1 MKILLPALSP
11 TMETGNLVKW
21 LVKEGDDVLSGDILA
36 EIETDKAT
44 MELESPDDGKI
55 EKILVKEG
63 SENISVNTEIA
74 LLTVEG
80 EEIEEKSEVSSA
92 ESTEI
97 DEKTEKST
105 QNSSQVTHDS
115 DDKNLTN
122 SNISMS
128 SLLKQQTDNSESKKW
143 SEKEISMREALNQA
157 IEEEMIF
164 DKDVFLLGEEVAEYD
179 GAYKVT
185 QGLLDKFGSKRVLD
199 TPISEHGFTGL
210 AIGAAMAGLKPICE
224 FMTFNFSM
232 QAIDQIVN
240 SAAKS
245 LYMSG
250 GEINVPIVFRGP
262 NGAAARVG
270 AQHSQCFISWFSH
283 IPGLLVIAPSNARDA
298 KGLLKSSIRNPNPV
312 VFLEHELLYKEKTS
326 VPEENDFLIPIGKA
340 NLIKEGNDVT
350 IIGFSMSVQRIL
362 NALPSI
368 EKLGIKPDIIDLRSI
383 KPLDEEL
390 IYKSVKKTN
399 RVVIVE
405 DGFGSTSFGSHLSYL
420 IQSNC
425 FDFLDAEIIKVSGKD
440 VPMPYAENL
449 EKLALPNTDEI
460 VSAVKKVS
468 YKN

>member
-21 LVKEGDDVLSGDILA
+21 LVEEGQKVNSGDIIA

-44 MELESPDDGKI
+44 MELEAPDDGVLKQFI
-55 EKILVKEG
+55 ISEG
-63 SENISVNTEIA
+63 TENIKVNSPIA
-74 LLTVEG
+74 ILDVEG
-80 EEIEEKSEVSSA
+80 EDEENESESLK
-92 ESTEI
+92 ENTPKE
-97 DEKTEKST
+97 
-105 QNSSQVTHDS
+105 QVKEDINQS
-115 DDKNLTN
+115 
-122 SNISMS
+122 ISM
-128 SLLKQQTDNSESKKW
+128 NSIMSDFDESNSKW
-143 SEKEISMREALNQA
+143 TEVEITMREALNQA
-157 IEEEMIF
+157 IEEEMTL
-164 DKDVFLLGEEVAEYD
+164 DKDVFLLGEEVAEYN

-185 QGLLDKFGSKRVLD
+185 QGLLDKFGNKRVLD

-232 QAIDQIVN
+232 QAIDQIIN

-262 NGAAARVG
+262 NGAAARVA

-283 IPGLLVIAPSNARDA
+283 IPGLLVVAPSNARDA

-312 VFLEHELLYKEKTS
+312 IFLEHELLYKEKMK
-326 VPEENDFLIPIGKA
+326 VPEEDDFIIPIGKGKMIA
-340 NLIKEGNDVT
+340 EGDDVT
-350 IIGFSMSVQRIL
+350 IIGFSMSVHRIL
-362 NALPSI
+362 NALP
-368 EKLGIKPDIIDLRSI
+368 EIKNLNIKADIIDLRSI

-405 DGFGSTSFGSHLSYL
+405 DGWGNTSFGSHLSYL

-425 FDFLDAEIIKVSGKD
+425 FDYLDSEIIKVSGKD

-449 EKLALPNTDEI
+449 EALALPSKDEI
-460 VSAVKKVS
+460 ISAVKKVT
-468 YKN
+468 YIN

>member
-21 LVKEGDDVLSGDILA
+21 LVEEGQKVNSGDLIA

-44 MELESPDDGKI
+44 MELEAPDDGTI
-55 EKILVKEG
+55 NQLVVSEG
-63 SENISVNTEIA
+63 TENIKVNSLIA
-74 LLTVEG
+74 ILDVEG
-80 EEIEEKSEVSSA
+80 EDLENDVTPSDEIVTKEQPKKDVDSSI
-92 ESTEI
+92 SMNSI
-97 DEKTEKST
+97 I
-105 QNSSQVTHDS
+105 NSSEE
-115 DDKNLTN
+115 NN
-122 SNISMS
+122 SNW
-128 SLLKQQTDNSESKKW
+128 TEV
-143 SEKEISMREALNQA
+143 EISMREALNQA
-157 IEEEMIF
+157 IEEEMNR
-164 DKDVFLLGEEVAEYD
+164 DKDVFLLGEEVAEYN

-185 QGLLDKFGSKRVLD
+185 QGLLDKFGKKRVLD

-232 QAIDQIVN
+232 QAIDQIIN

-262 NGAAARVG
+262 NGAAARVA

-283 IPGLLVIAPSNARDA
+283 IPGLLVVAPSNARDA

-312 VFLEHELLYKEKTS
+312 IFLEHELLYKEKMM
-326 VPEENDFLIPIGKA
+326 VPEEDEFVIPLGKGKM
-340 NLIKEGNDVT
+340 ISEGDDVT
-350 IIGFSMSVQRIL
+350 IIGFSMSVHKIL
-362 NALPSI
+362 NALPD
-368 EKLGIKPDIIDLRSI
+368 IKSLNINADIIDLRSI
-383 KPLDEEL
+383 KPLDEDL

-405 DGFGSTSFGSHLSYL
+405 DGWGNTSFGSHLSYL

-425 FDFLDAEIIKVSGKD
+425 FDYLDSEIIKVSGKD

-449 EKLALPNTDEI
+449 ESLALPTKDEI
-460 VSAVKKVS
+460 VSAVKKVT

>member
-21 LVKEGDDVLSGDILA
+21 LVEEGQKVNSGDIIA

-44 MELESPDDGKI
+44 MELEAPDDGVLKQFI
-55 EKILVKEG
+55 ISEG
-63 SENISVNTEIA
+63 TENIKVNSPIA
-74 LLTVEG
+74 ILDVEG
-80 EEIEEKSEVSSA
+80 EDEENESESLNENTPKEQAKEDINQS
-92 ESTEI
+92 
-97 DEKTEKST
+97 
-105 QNSSQVTHDS
+105 
-115 DDKNLTN
+115 
-122 SNISMS
+122 ISM
-128 SLLKQQTDNSESKKW
+128 NSIMNDFDESNSKW
-143 SEKEISMREALNQA
+143 TEVEITMRDALNQA
-157 IEEEMIF
+157 IEEEMTL
-164 DKDVFLLGEEVAEYD
+164 DKDVFLLGEEVAEYN

-185 QGLLDKFGSKRVLD
+185 QGLLDKFGNKRVLD

-232 QAIDQIVN
+232 QAIDQIIN

-262 NGAAARVG
+262 NGAAARVA

-283 IPGLLVIAPSNARDA
+283 IPGLLVVAPSNARDA

-312 VFLEHELLYKEKTS
+312 IFLEHELLYKEKMK
-326 VPEENDFLIPIGKA
+326 VPEEDDFIVPIGKGKMIA
-340 NLIKEGNDVT
+340 EGDDVT
-350 IIGFSMSVQRIL
+350 IIGFSMSVHRIL
-362 NALPSI
+362 NALP
-368 EKLGIKPDIIDLRSI
+368 EIKNLNIKADIIDLRSI

-405 DGFGSTSFGSHLSYL
+405 DGWGNTSFGSHLSYL

-425 FDFLDAEIIKVSGKD
+425 FDYLDSEIIKVSGKD

-449 EKLALPNTDEI
+449 EALALPTKDEI
-460 VSAVKKVS
+460 ISAVKKVT

>member
-1 MKILLPALSP
+1 MKIFLPALST

-21 LVKEGDDVLSGDILA
+21 LVEEGQKVNSGDLLA

-44 MELESPDDGKI
+44 MELEAPDDGTI
-55 EKILVKEG
+55 NQLVVSEG
-63 SENISVNTEIA
+63 TENIKVNSLIA
-74 LLTVEG
+74 ILDVEG
-80 EEIEEKSEVSSA
+80 EDLENDLTPSDEIVTKEQTKKDVDSSI
-92 ESTEI
+92 SMNSI
-97 DEKTEKST
+97 I
-105 QNSSQVTHDS
+105 NSSEES
-115 DDKNLTN
+115 N
-122 SNISMS
+122 SNW
-128 SLLKQQTDNSESKKW
+128 TEV
-143 SEKEISMREALNQA
+143 EITMREALNQA
-157 IEEEMIF
+157 IEEEMNR
-164 DKDVFLLGEEVAEYD
+164 DKDVFLLGEEVAEYN

-185 QGLLDKFGSKRVLD
+185 QGLLDKFGKKRVLD

-232 QAIDQIVN
+232 QAIDQIIN

-262 NGAAARVG
+262 NGAAARVA

-283 IPGLLVIAPSNARDA
+283 IPGLLVVAPSNARDA

-312 VFLEHELLYKEKTS
+312 IFLEHELLYKEKMM
-326 VPEENDFLIPIGKA
+326 VPEEDEFVIPLGKGKM
-340 NLIKEGNDVT
+340 ISEGDDVT
-350 IIGFSMSVQRIL
+350 IIGFSMSVHKIL
-362 NALPSI
+362 NALPD
-368 EKLGIKPDIIDLRSI
+368 IKSLNINADIIDLRSI
-383 KPLDEEL
+383 KPLDEDL

-405 DGFGSTSFGSHLSYL
+405 DGWGNTSFGSHLSYL

-425 FDFLDAEIIKVSGKD
+425 FDYLDSEIIKVSGKD

-449 EKLALPNTDEI
+449 ESLALPTKDEI
-460 VSAVKKVS
+460 VSAVKKVT

>member
-21 LVKEGDDVLSGDILA
+21 LVEEGQKVNSGDIIA

-44 MELESPDDGKI
+44 MELEAPDDGVLKQFI
-55 EKILVKEG
+55 IPEG
-63 SENISVNTEIA
+63 TENIKVNSPIA
-74 LLTVEG
+74 ILDVEG
-80 EEIEEKSEVSSA
+80 EDEENESESLNENTPKEQAKEDINQS
-92 ESTEI
+92 
-97 DEKTEKST
+97 
-105 QNSSQVTHDS
+105 
-115 DDKNLTN
+115 
-122 SNISMS
+122 ISM
-128 SLLKQQTDNSESKKW
+128 NSIMNDFDESNSKW
-143 SEKEISMREALNQA
+143 TEVEITMREALNQA
-157 IEEEMIF
+157 IEEEMTL
-164 DKDVFLLGEEVAEYD
+164 DKDVFLLGEEVAEYN

-185 QGLLDKFGSKRVLD
+185 QGLLDKFGNKRVLD

-232 QAIDQIVN
+232 QAIDQIIN

-262 NGAAARVG
+262 NGAAARVA

-283 IPGLLVIAPSNARDA
+283 IPGLLVVAPSNARDA

-312 VFLEHELLYKEKTS
+312 IFLEHELLYKEKMK
-326 VPEENDFLIPIGKA
+326 VPEEDDFIVPIGKGKMIA
-340 NLIKEGNDVT
+340 EGDDVT
-350 IIGFSMSVQRIL
+350 IIGFSMSVHRIL
-362 NALPSI
+362 NALP
-368 EKLGIKPDIIDLRSI
+368 EIKNLNIKADIIDLRSI

-405 DGFGSTSFGSHLSYL
+405 DGWGNTSFGSHLSYL

-425 FDFLDAEIIKVSGKD
+425 FDYLDSEIIKVSGKD

-449 EKLALPNTDEI
+449 EALALPTKDEI
-460 VSAVKKVS
+460 ISAVKKVT

>member
-21 LVKEGDDVLSGDILA
+21 LVKEGDNVLSGDILA

-63 SENISVNTEIA
+63 SENINVNTEIA
-74 LLTVEG
+74 LLSVEG
-80 EEIEEKSEVSSA
+80 EEIEEK
-92 ESTEI
+92 I
-97 DEKTEKST
+97 EKSIE
-105 QNSSQVTHDS
+105 SSPPVISNGAD
-115 DDKNLTN
+115 TN
-122 SNISMS
+122 TKENNISMG
-128 SLLKQQTDNSESKKW
+128 SLLKEQSDSLETKDW
-143 SEKEISMREALNQA
+143 SEKEITMREALNQA
-157 IEEEMIF
+157 IEEEMIL

-179 GAYKVT
+179 GAYKIT

-210 AIGAAMAGLKPICE
+210 AIGAAMSGLKPICE

-283 IPGLLVIAPSNARDA
+283 IPGLLVVAPSNARDA

-312 VFLEHELLYKEKTS
+312 VFLEHELLYKEKTN

-340 NLIKEGNDVT
+340 NLIKEGSDVT
-350 IIGFSMSVQRIL
+350 IIGFSMSLQRIL

-383 KPLDEEL
+383 KPLDEDL
-390 IYKSVKKTN
+390 VYKSVKKTN

-405 DGFGSTSFGSHLSYL
+405 DGWGNTSFGSHLSYL

-425 FDFLDAEIIKVSGKD
+425 FDYLDSEIIKVSGKD

-460 VSAVKKVS
+460 ISAVKKVS
-468 YKN
+468 YTN

>member
-21 LVKEGDDVLSGDILA
+21 LVEEGQKVNSGDIIA

-44 MELESPDDGKI
+44 MELEAPDDGVLKQLI
-55 EKILVKEG
+55 ISEG
-63 SENISVNTEIA
+63 TENIKVNSPIA
-74 LLTVEG
+74 ILDVEG
-80 EEIEEKSEVSSA
+80 EDEENDSESLNENTPKEQV
-92 ESTEI
+92 
-97 DEKTEKST
+97 EKDINQS
-105 QNSSQVTHDS
+105 
-115 DDKNLTN
+115 
-122 SNISMS
+122 ISMNSIMNDFDES
-128 SLLKQQTDNSESKKW
+128 SSKW
-143 SEKEISMREALNQA
+143 TEVEITMREALNQA
-157 IEEEMIF
+157 IEEEMTL
-164 DKDVFLLGEEVAEYD
+164 DKDVFLLGEEVAEYN

-185 QGLLDKFGSKRVLD
+185 QGLLDKFGDKRVLD
-199 TPISEHGFTGL
+199 TPISEHGFAGL

-232 QAIDQIVN
+232 QAIDQIIN

-262 NGAAARVG
+262 NGAAARVA

-283 IPGLLVIAPSNARDA
+283 IPGLLVVAPSNARDA

-312 VFLEHELLYKEKTS
+312 IFLEHELLYKEKMK
-326 VPEENDFLIPIGKA
+326 VPEEDDFIVPIGKGKMLA
-340 NLIKEGNDVT
+340 EGDDVT
-350 IIGFSMSVQRIL
+350 IIGFSMSIHRIL
-362 NALPSI
+362 NALP
-368 EKLGIKPDIIDLRSI
+368 EIKNLNINADIIDLRSI

-405 DGFGSTSFGSHLSYL
+405 DGWGNTSFGSHLSYL

-425 FDFLDAEIIKVSGKD
+425 FDYLDSEIIKVSGKD

-449 EKLALPNTDEI
+449 EALALPTKDEI
-460 VSAVKKVS
+460 ISAIKKVT

>member
-21 LVKEGDDVLSGDILA
+21 LVEEGQKVNSGDLIA

-44 MELESPDDGKI
+44 MELEAPDDGTI
-55 EKILVKEG
+55 NQLVVSEG
-63 SENISVNTEIA
+63 TENIKVNSLIA
-74 LLTVEG
+74 ILDVEG
-80 EEIEEKSEVSSA
+80 EDLENDVTPSDEIVTKEQPKKDVDSSI
-92 ESTEI
+92 SMNSI
-97 DEKTEKST
+97 I
-105 QNSSQVTHDS
+105 NSSEE
-115 DDKNLTN
+115 NN
-122 SNISMS
+122 SNW
-128 SLLKQQTDNSESKKW
+128 TEV
-143 SEKEISMREALNQA
+143 EITMREALNQA
-157 IEEEMIF
+157 IVEEMNR
-164 DKDVFLLGEEVAEYD
+164 DKDVFLLGEEVAEYN

-185 QGLLDKFGSKRVLD
+185 QGLLDKFGKKRVLD

-232 QAIDQIVN
+232 QAIDQIIN

-262 NGAAARVG
+262 NGAAARVA

-283 IPGLLVIAPSNARDA
+283 IPGLLVVAPSNARDA

-312 VFLEHELLYKEKTS
+312 IFLEHELLYKEKMM
-326 VPEENDFLIPIGKA
+326 VPEEDEFVIPLGKGKM
-340 NLIKEGNDVT
+340 ISEGDDVT
-350 IIGFSMSVQRIL
+350 IIGFSMSVHKIL
-362 NALPSI
+362 NALPD
-368 EKLGIKPDIIDLRSI
+368 IKSLNINADIIDLRSI
-383 KPLDEEL
+383 KPLDEDL

-405 DGFGSTSFGSHLSYL
+405 DGWGNTSFGSHLSYL
-420 IQSNC
+420 IQANC
-425 FDFLDAEIIKVSGKD
+425 FDYLDSEIIKVSGKD

-449 EKLALPNTDEI
+449 ESLALPTKDEI
-460 VSAVKKVS
+460 VSAVKKVT

>member
-21 LVKEGDDVLSGDILA
+21 LVEEGQKVNSGDIIA

-44 MELESPDDGKI
+44 MELEAPDDGVLKQLI
-55 EKILVKEG
+55 ISEG
-63 SENISVNTEIA
+63 TENIKVNSPIA
-74 LLTVEG
+74 ILDVEG
-80 EEIEEKSEVSSA
+80 EDEENESESLNENTPKEQIKEDINQS
-92 ESTEI
+92 
-97 DEKTEKST
+97 
-105 QNSSQVTHDS
+105 
-115 DDKNLTN
+115 
-122 SNISMS
+122 ISM
-128 SLLKQQTDNSESKKW
+128 NSIMSDFDESNSKW
-143 SEKEISMREALNQA
+143 TEVEITMREALNQA
-157 IEEEMIF
+157 IEEEMTL
-164 DKDVFLLGEEVAEYD
+164 DKDVFLLGEEVAEYN

-185 QGLLDKFGSKRVLD
+185 QGLLDKFGNKRVLD

-232 QAIDQIVN
+232 QAIDQIIN

-262 NGAAARVG
+262 NGAAARVA

-283 IPGLLVIAPSNARDA
+283 IPGLLVVAPSNARDA

-312 VFLEHELLYKEKTS
+312 IFLEHELLYKEKMK
-326 VPEENDFLIPIGKA
+326 VPEEDDFIVPIGKGKMIA
-340 NLIKEGNDVT
+340 EGDDVT
-350 IIGFSMSVQRIL
+350 IIGFSMSVHRIL
-362 NALPSI
+362 NALP
-368 EKLGIKPDIIDLRSI
+368 EIKNLNIKADIIDLRSI

-405 DGFGSTSFGSHLSYL
+405 DGWGNTSFGSHLSYL

-425 FDFLDAEIIKVSGKD
+425 FDYLDSEIIKVSGKD

-449 EKLALPNTDEI
+449 EALALPTKDEI
-460 VSAVKKVS
+460 ISAVKKVT

>member
-21 LVKEGDDVLSGDILA
+21 LVEEGQKVNSGDIIA

-44 MELESPDDGKI
+44 MELEAPDDGVLKQFI
-55 EKILVKEG
+55 ISEG
-63 SENISVNTEIA
+63 TENIKVNSPIA
-74 LLTVEG
+74 TLDVEG
-80 EEIEEKSEVSSA
+80 EDEENESESLN
-92 ESTEI
+92 ENTPKE
-97 DEKTEKST
+97 
-105 QNSSQVTHDS
+105 QVKEDINQS
-115 DDKNLTN
+115 
-122 SNISMS
+122 ISM
-128 SLLKQQTDNSESKKW
+128 NSIMSDFDESNSKW
-143 SEKEISMREALNQA
+143 TEVEITMREALNQA
-157 IEEEMIF
+157 IEEEMTL
-164 DKDVFLLGEEVAEYD
+164 DKDVFLLGEEVAEYN

-185 QGLLDKFGSKRVLD
+185 QGLLDKFGNKRVLD

-232 QAIDQIVN
+232 QAIDQIIN

-262 NGAAARVG
+262 NGAAARVA

-283 IPGLLVIAPSNARDA
+283 IPGLLVVAPSNARDA

-312 VFLEHELLYKEKTS
+312 IFLEHELLYKEKMK
-326 VPEENDFLIPIGKA
+326 VPEEDDFIIPIGKGKMIA
-340 NLIKEGNDVT
+340 EGDDVT
-350 IIGFSMSVQRIL
+350 IIGFSMSVHRIL
-362 NALPSI
+362 NALP
-368 EKLGIKPDIIDLRSI
+368 EIKNLNIKADIIDLRSI
-383 KPLDEEL
+383 KPLDEDL

-405 DGFGSTSFGSHLSYL
+405 DGWGNTSFGSHLSYL

-425 FDFLDAEIIKVSGKD
+425 FDYLDSEIIKVSGKD

-449 EKLALPNTDEI
+449 EALALPTKDEI
-460 VSAVKKVS
+460 ISAVKKVT

>member
-21 LVKEGDDVLSGDILA
+21 LVEEGQKVNSGDLIA

-44 MELESPDDGKI
+44 MELEAPDDGTI
-55 EKILVKEG
+55 NQLVVSEG
-63 SENISVNTEIA
+63 TENIKVNSLIA
-74 LLTVEG
+74 ILDVEG
-80 EEIEEKSEVSSA
+80 EDLENDVTPSDEIVTKEQPKKEVDSSI
-92 ESTEI
+92 SMNSI
-97 DEKTEKST
+97 I
-105 QNSSQVTHDS
+105 NSSEE
-115 DDKNLTN
+115 NN
-122 SNISMS
+122 SNW
-128 SLLKQQTDNSESKKW
+128 TEV
-143 SEKEISMREALNQA
+143 EITMREALNQA
-157 IEEEMIF
+157 IEEEMNR
-164 DKDVFLLGEEVAEYD
+164 DKDVFLLGEEVAEYN

-185 QGLLDKFGSKRVLD
+185 QGLLDKFGKKRVLD

-232 QAIDQIVN
+232 QAIDQIIN

-262 NGAAARVG
+262 NGAAARVA

-283 IPGLLVIAPSNARDA
+283 IPGLLVVAPSNARDA

-312 VFLEHELLYKEKTS
+312 IFLEHELLYKEKMM
-326 VPEENDFLIPIGKA
+326 VPEEDEFVIPLGKGKM
-340 NLIKEGNDVT
+340 ISEGDDVT
-350 IIGFSMSVQRIL
+350 IIGFSMSVHKIL
-362 NALPSI
+362 NALPD
-368 EKLGIKPDIIDLRSI
+368 IKSLNINADIIDLRSI
-383 KPLDEEL
+383 KPLDEDL

-405 DGFGSTSFGSHLSYL
+405 DGWGNTSFGSHLSYL

-425 FDFLDAEIIKVSGKD
+425 FDYLDSEIIKVSGKD

-449 EKLALPNTDEI
+449 ESLALPTKDEI
-460 VSAVKKVS
+460 VSAVKKVT

>member
-21 LVKEGDDVLSGDILA
+21 LVEEGQKVNSGDIIA

-44 MELESPDDGKI
+44 MELEAPDDGVLKQFI
-55 EKILVKEG
+55 ISEG
-63 SENISVNTEIA
+63 TENIKVNSPIA
-74 LLTVEG
+74 ILDVEG
-80 EEIEEKSEVSSA
+80 EDEENESESLK
-92 ESTEI
+92 ENTPKE
-97 DEKTEKST
+97 
-105 QNSSQVTHDS
+105 QVKEDINQS
-115 DDKNLTN
+115 
-122 SNISMS
+122 ISM
-128 SLLKQQTDNSESKKW
+128 NSIMSDFDESNSKW
-143 SEKEISMREALNQA
+143 TEVEITMREALNQA
-157 IEEEMIF
+157 IEEEMTL
-164 DKDVFLLGEEVAEYD
+164 DKDVFLLGEEVAEYN

-185 QGLLDKFGSKRVLD
+185 QGLLDKFGNKRVLD

-232 QAIDQIVN
+232 QAIDQIIN

-262 NGAAARVG
+262 NGAAARVA

-283 IPGLLVIAPSNARDA
+283 IPGLLVVAPSNARDA

-312 VFLEHELLYKEKTS
+312 IFLEHELLYKEKMK
-326 VPEENDFLIPIGKA
+326 VPEEDDFIIPIGKGKMIA
-340 NLIKEGNDVT
+340 EGDDVT
-350 IIGFSMSVQRIL
+350 IIGFSMSVHRIL
-362 NALPSI
+362 NALP
-368 EKLGIKPDIIDLRSI
+368 EIKNLNIKADIIDLRSI
-383 KPLDEEL
+383 KPLDEDL

-399 RVVIVE
+399 RVLIVE
-405 DGFGSTSFGSHLSYL
+405 DGWGNTSFGSHLSYL

-425 FDFLDAEIIKVSGKD
+425 FDYLDSEIIKVSGKD

-449 EKLALPNTDEI
+449 EALALPSRDEI
-460 VSAVKKVS
+460 ISAVKKVT

>member
-21 LVKEGDDVLSGDILA
+21 LVEEGQKVNSGDLIA

-44 MELESPDDGKI
+44 MELEAPDDGTI
-55 EKILVKEG
+55 NQLVVSEG
-63 SENISVNTEIA
+63 TENIKVNSLIA
-74 LLTVEG
+74 ILDVEG
-80 EEIEEKSEVSSA
+80 EDLENDVTPSDEIVTKEQPKKDVDSS
-92 ESTEI
+92 
-97 DEKTEKST
+97 
-105 QNSSQVTHDS
+105 
-115 DDKNLTN
+115 
-122 SNISMS
+122 ISMS
-128 SLLKQQTDNSESKKW
+128 SIINNSEENNSNW
-143 SEKEISMREALNQA
+143 TEVEITMREALNQA
-157 IEEEMIF
+157 IEEEMNR
-164 DKDVFLLGEEVAEYD
+164 DKDVFLLGEEVAEYN

-185 QGLLDKFGSKRVLD
+185 QGLLDKFGKKRVLD

-232 QAIDQIVN
+232 QAIDQIIN

-262 NGAAARVG
+262 NGAAARVA

-283 IPGLLVIAPSNARDA
+283 IPGLLVVAPSNARDA

-312 VFLEHELLYKEKTS
+312 IFLEHELLYKEKMM
-326 VPEENDFLIPIGKA
+326 VPEEDEFVIPLGKGKM
-340 NLIKEGNDVT
+340 ISEGDDVT
-350 IIGFSMSVQRIL
+350 IIGFSMSVHKIL
-362 NALPSI
+362 NALPD
-368 EKLGIKPDIIDLRSI
+368 IKSLNINADIIDLRSI
-383 KPLDEEL
+383 KPLDEDL
-390 IYKSVKKTN
+390 IYKSIKKTN

-405 DGFGSTSFGSHLSYL
+405 DGWGNTSFGSHLSYL

-425 FDFLDAEIIKVSGKD
+425 FDYLDSEIIKVSGKD

-449 EKLALPNTDEI
+449 ESLALPTKDEI
-460 VSAVKKVS
+460 VSAVKKVT

>member
-1 MKILLPALSP
+1 
-11 TMETGNLVKW
+11 METGNLVKW
-21 LVKEGDDVLSGDILA
+21 LVEEGQKVNSGDLIA

-44 MELESPDDGKI
+44 MELEAPDDGTI
-55 EKILVKEG
+55 NQLVVSEG
-63 SENISVNTEIA
+63 TENIKVNSLIA
-74 LLTVEG
+74 ILDVEG
-80 EEIEEKSEVSSA
+80 EDLENDVTLSDEIVTKEQPKKEVDSSI
-92 ESTEI
+92 SMNSI
-97 DEKTEKST
+97 I
-105 QNSSQVTHDS
+105 NSSEE
-115 DDKNLTN
+115 NN
-122 SNISMS
+122 SNW
-128 SLLKQQTDNSESKKW
+128 TEV
-143 SEKEISMREALNQA
+143 EITMREALNQA
-157 IEEEMIF
+157 IVEEMNR
-164 DKDVFLLGEEVAEYD
+164 DKDVFLLGEEVAEYN

-185 QGLLDKFGSKRVLD
+185 QGLLDKFGKKRVLD

-232 QAIDQIVN
+232 QAIDQIIN

-262 NGAAARVG
+262 NGAAARVA

-283 IPGLLVIAPSNARDA
+283 IPGLLVVAPSNARDA

-312 VFLEHELLYKEKTS
+312 IFLEHELLYKEKMM
-326 VPEENDFLIPIGKA
+326 VPEEDEFVIPLGKGKM
-340 NLIKEGNDVT
+340 ISEGDDVT
-350 IIGFSMSVQRIL
+350 IIGFSMSVHKIL
-362 NALPSI
+362 NALPD
-368 EKLGIKPDIIDLRSI
+368 IKSLNINADIIDLRSI
-383 KPLDEEL
+383 KPLDEDL

-405 DGFGSTSFGSHLSYL
+405 DGWGNTSFGSHLSYL

-425 FDFLDAEIIKVSGKD
+425 FDYLDSEIIKVSGKD

-449 EKLALPNTDEI
+449 ESLALPTKDEI
-460 VSAVKKVS
+460 VSAVKKVT

>member
-21 LVKEGDDVLSGDILA
+21 LVEEGQKVNSGDIIA

-44 MELESPDDGKI
+44 MELEAPDDGVLKQLI
-55 EKILVKEG
+55 ISEG
-63 SENISVNTEIA
+63 TENIKVNSPIA
-74 LLTVEG
+74 ILDVEG
-80 EEIEEKSEVSSA
+80 EDEENESESLN
-92 ESTEI
+92 ENTPKE
-97 DEKTEKST
+97 
-105 QNSSQVTHDS
+105 QVKEDINQS
-115 DDKNLTN
+115 
-122 SNISMS
+122 ISM
-128 SLLKQQTDNSESKKW
+128 NSIMNDFDESNSKW
-143 SEKEISMREALNQA
+143 TEVEITMREALNQA
-157 IEEEMIF
+157 IEEEMTL
-164 DKDVFLLGEEVAEYD
+164 DKDVFLLGEEVAEYN

-185 QGLLDKFGSKRVLD
+185 QGLLDKFGNKRVLD

-232 QAIDQIVN
+232 QAIDQIIN

-262 NGAAARVG
+262 NGAAARVA

-283 IPGLLVIAPSNARDA
+283 IPGLLVVAPSNARDA

-312 VFLEHELLYKEKTS
+312 IFLEHELLYKEKMK
-326 VPEENDFLIPIGKA
+326 VPEEDDFIVPIGKGKMIA
-340 NLIKEGNDVT
+340 EGDDVT
-350 IIGFSMSVQRIL
+350 IIGFSMSVHRIL
-362 NALPSI
+362 NALP
-368 EKLGIKPDIIDLRSI
+368 EIKNLNIKADIIDLRSI

-405 DGFGSTSFGSHLSYL
+405 DGWGNTSFGSHLSYL

-425 FDFLDAEIIKVSGKD
+425 FDYLDSEIIKVSGKD

-449 EKLALPNTDEI
+449 EALALPTKDEI
-460 VSAVKKVS
+460 ISAVKKVT

>member
-21 LVKEGDDVLSGDILA
+21 LVEEGQKVNSGDIIA

-44 MELESPDDGKI
+44 MELEAPDDGVLKQFI
-55 EKILVKEG
+55 ISEG
-63 SENISVNTEIA
+63 TENIKVNSPIA
-74 LLTVEG
+74 ILDVEG
-80 EEIEEKSEVSSA
+80 EDEENESESLNENTPKEQAKEDINQS
-92 ESTEI
+92 
-97 DEKTEKST
+97 
-105 QNSSQVTHDS
+105 
-115 DDKNLTN
+115 
-122 SNISMS
+122 ISMNPIMNDFDES
-128 SLLKQQTDNSESKKW
+128 NSKW
-143 SEKEISMREALNQA
+143 TEVEITMREALNQA
-157 IEEEMIF
+157 IEEEMTL
-164 DKDVFLLGEEVAEYD
+164 DKDVFLLGEEVAEYN

-185 QGLLDKFGSKRVLD
+185 QGLLDKFGNKRVLD

-232 QAIDQIVN
+232 QAIDQIIN

-262 NGAAARVG
+262 NGAAARVA

-283 IPGLLVIAPSNARDA
+283 IPGLLVVAPSNARDA

-312 VFLEHELLYKEKTS
+312 IFLEHELLYKEKMK
-326 VPEENDFLIPIGKA
+326 VPEEDDFIVPIGKGKMIA
-340 NLIKEGNDVT
+340 EGDDVT
-350 IIGFSMSVQRIL
+350 IIGFSMSVHRIL
-362 NALPSI
+362 NALP
-368 EKLGIKPDIIDLRSI
+368 EIKNLNIKADIIDLRSI

-405 DGFGSTSFGSHLSYL
+405 DGWGNTSFGSHLSYL

-425 FDFLDAEIIKVSGKD
+425 FDYLDSEIIKVSGKD

-449 EKLALPNTDEI
+449 EALALPTKDEI
-460 VSAVKKVS
+460 ISAVKKVT

>member
-21 LVKEGDDVLSGDILA
+21 LVKEGQLVNSGDVIA

-44 MELESPDDGKI
+44 MELESPDDGTINKI
-55 EKILVKEG
+55 IVSEGTEGVKVNSLIAILDVEGEDELDKEETS
-63 SENISVNTEIA
+63 SENIQEQKPPSNTLE
-74 LLTVEG
+74 T
-80 EEIEEKSEVSSA
+80 
-92 ESTEI
+92 
-97 DEKTEKST
+97 
-105 QNSSQVTHDS
+105 
-115 DDKNLTN
+115 
-122 SNISMS
+122 NISM
-128 SLLKQQTDNSESKKW
+128 NSVIGQDLSEKSNW
-143 SEKEISMREALNQA
+143 TEKEITMREALNQA
-157 IEEEMIF
+157 IEEEMNL

-185 QGLLDKFGSKRVLD
+185 QGLLKKFGNNRVLD

-262 NGAAARVG
+262 NGAAARVA

-312 VFLEHELLYKEKTS
+312 IFLEHELLYKEKMN
-326 VPEENDFLIPIGKA
+326 VPKEDDFIIPLGKA
-340 NLIKEGNDVT
+340 NLITKGDDVT

-362 NALPSI
+362 NAMPELD
-368 EKLGIKPDIIDLRSI
+368 KLGIKADIIDLRSI
-383 KPLDEEL
+383 KPLDEDL
-390 IYKSVKKTN
+390 IYNSVKKTN

-405 DGFGSTSFGSHLSYL
+405 DGWGNTSFGSHLSYL
-420 IQSNC
+420 VQSNC
-425 FDFLDAEIIKVSGKD
+425 FDYLDSEIIKVSGKD

-449 EKLALPNTDEI
+449 EALALPTKEEI
-460 VSAVKKVS
+460 VSAVKKVT

>member
-21 LVKEGDDVLSGDILA
+21 LVEEGQKVNSGDIIA

-44 MELESPDDGKI
+44 MELEAPDDGVLKQFI
-55 EKILVKEG
+55 ISEG
-63 SENISVNTEIA
+63 TENIKVNSPIA
-74 LLTVEG
+74 TLDVEG
-80 EEIEEKSEVSSA
+80 EDEENESESLN
-92 ESTEI
+92 ENTPKE
-97 DEKTEKST
+97 
-105 QNSSQVTHDS
+105 QVKEDINQS
-115 DDKNLTN
+115 
-122 SNISMS
+122 ISM
-128 SLLKQQTDNSESKKW
+128 NSIMSDFDESNSKW
-143 SEKEISMREALNQA
+143 TEVEITMREALNQA
-157 IEEEMIF
+157 IEEEMTL
-164 DKDVFLLGEEVAEYD
+164 DKDVFLLGEEVAEYN

-185 QGLLDKFGSKRVLD
+185 QGLLDKFGNKRVLD

-232 QAIDQIVN
+232 QAIDQIIN

-262 NGAAARVG
+262 NGAAARVA

-283 IPGLLVIAPSNARDA
+283 IPGLLVVAPSNARDA

-312 VFLEHELLYKEKTS
+312 IFLEHELLYKEKMK
-326 VPEENDFLIPIGKA
+326 VPEEDDFIIPIGKGKMIA
-340 NLIKEGNDVT
+340 EGDDVT
-350 IIGFSMSVQRIL
+350 IIGFSMSVHRIL
-362 NALPSI
+362 NALP
-368 EKLGIKPDIIDLRSI
+368 EIKNLNIKADIIDLRSI

-405 DGFGSTSFGSHLSYL
+405 DGWGNTSFGSHLSYL

-425 FDFLDAEIIKVSGKD
+425 FDYLDSEIIKVSGKD

-449 EKLALPNTDEI
+449 EALALPSKDEI
-460 VSAVKKVS
+460 ISAIKKVT

>member
-74 LLTVEG
+74 LLSVEG
-80 EEIEEKSEVSSA
+80 EEIEEKIKKPIESSPPVIPNGVDTKIK
-92 ESTEI
+92 E
-97 DEKTEKST
+97 
-105 QNSSQVTHDS
+105 N
-115 DDKNLTN
+115 
-122 SNISMS
+122 NISMG
-128 SLLKQQTDNSESKKW
+128 SLLKEQSDSLETKNW
-143 SEKEISMREALNQA
+143 SEKEITMREALNQA
-157 IEEEMIF
+157 IEEEMIL

-210 AIGAAMAGLKPICE
+210 AIGAAMSGLKPICE

-283 IPGLLVIAPSNARDA
+283 IPGLLVVAPSNARDA

-312 VFLEHELLYKEKTS
+312 VFLEHELLYKEKTN

-340 NLIKEGNDVT
+340 NLIKEGSDVT

-383 KPLDEEL
+383 KPLDEDL
-390 IYKSVKKTN
+390 VYKSVKKTN

-405 DGFGSTSFGSHLSYL
+405 DGWGNTSFGSHLSYL

-425 FDFLDAEIIKVSGKD
+425 FDYLDSEIIKVSGKD

-449 EKLALPNTDEI
+449 EKLALPSIDEI
-460 VSAVKKVS
+460 TSAVKKVS
-468 YKN
+468 YTS